1 MHQILCWSIEADMGM
16 TSSGRF
22 VLKQVIQKNEVEVNV
37 LDKNKRAPEAMPTLL
52 RNLPVRYPADWETET
67 NIL

>member
-1 MHQILCWSIEADMGM
+1 MGM

-52 RNLPVRYPADWETET
+52 RNLPVRYPSD
-67 NIL
+67 